1 MATRKT
7 PARSGGAAYIL
18 IGPELGKKQIAIQE
32 IKKEMANNTVC
43 EETVFYAGETPV
55 NQIVFE
61 IQNQSLFAQSR
72 LFLIKNAELIKKKD
86 EIDSLDTC
94 VRELD
99 DGTVLILISEET
111 RLAAG
116 LDNLVPKE
124 KRRVFYELFESEKN
138 EWVRDF
144 FTQHGFRIDA
154 DGIETVLELVE
165 NNTEALA
172 RDCSRLMH
180 FLRDPQKTE
189 QAQTVSADDIE
200 RWLSHNREESAFTL
214 FSRIA
219 AGDFPKALESLK
231 AILAEKKFQDR
242 TAQIM
247 LAGIASC
254 FRKLRSY
261 HALLKS
267 GQTGTYELKSIG
279 ISAPGSRADYA
290 SASRRYTA
298 DATDACLALTS
309 EYDLLL
315 RTMGNSFESI
325 LLDTWLVKIYELT
338 IKN

>member
-1 MATRKT
+1 MAPRSS
-7 PARSGGAAYIL
+7 PAHSPVYIFL
-18 IGPELGKKQIAIQE
+18 GPELGKKHSAIEE
-32 IKKEMANNTVC
+32 IRKKISDNAAR

-55 NQIVFE
+55 DQIVFE
-61 IQNQSLFAQSR
+61 MQNQSLFAQSR
-72 LFLIKNAELIKKKD
+72 LFLIKNAEAIKKKD
-86 EIDSLDTC
+86 EIDSLASC
-94 VRELD
+94 VRELEE
-99 DGTVLILISEET
+99 GTVLIIISEET

-124 KRRVFYELFESEKN
+124 NKRVFYELFENEKN
-138 EWVRDF
+138 EWVRNY
-144 FTQHGFRIDA
+144 FTQRGFRIDA

-172 RDCSRLMH
+172 RECSRLMH
-180 FLRDPQKTE
+180 FLRDPQKPE
-189 QAQTVSADDIE
+189 QAQTISAAE
-200 RWLSHNREESAFTL
+200 VEQWLSHNREESAFTL
-214 FSRIA
+214 FSRVA

-242 TAQIM
+242 TPQIM

-267 GQTGTYELKSIG
+267 GQAGTYELKSIG
-279 ISAPGSRADYA
+279 ISAPASRADYA
-290 SASRRYTA
+290 SAARRYTA
-298 DATDACLALTS
+298 DAADACLALTA

-325 LLDTWLVKIYELT
+325 LLDAWLVKICGLAWA
-338 IKN
+338 